1 MGEKKFTD
9 IELITALDFHKNN
22 VTRVAE
28 ELGVSRAAVIKRKKK
43 IPEGIITPDIETFR
57 QERANIFASIQQ
69 TLLRYI
75 TPTKLKA
82 ASLQQI
88 GTLFGIMYDK
98 ERLEKNQ
105 ATDFIAHA
113 HFQMLAPDQ
122 MASIRNLAKEL
133 TERKLKQVTYGDSE

>member
-1 MGEKKFTD
+1 M
-9 IELITALDFHKNN
+9 
-22 VTRVAE
+22 
-28 ELGVSRAAVIKRKKK
+28 
-43 IPEGIITPDIETFR
+43 TPSVETFR

-69 TLLRYI
+69 ALLRYI
-75 TPTKLKA
+75 TPDKLKH

-113 HFQMLAPDQ
+113 HFQMLPPDQ
-122 MASIRNLAKEL
+122 MESIKALSKEL
-133 TERKLKQVTYGDSE
+133 TERKLKQVTYNDEESR

>member
-1 MGEKKFTD
+1 MGEQKFTD
-9 IELITALDFHKNN
+9 IELITALDYHKGN

-28 ELGVSRAAVIKRKKK
+28 ALGVSRAAVIKRKKK
-43 IPEGIITPDIETFR
+43 IPEGIITPDVETFR

-69 TLLRYI
+69 ALLRYI
-75 TPTKLKA
+75 TPDKLKH

-113 HFQMLAPDQ
+113 HFQALPADQ
-122 MASIRNLAKEL
+122 MQSIRALSKEL
-133 TERKLKQVTYGDSE
+133 TERKLKKVNYVNSE